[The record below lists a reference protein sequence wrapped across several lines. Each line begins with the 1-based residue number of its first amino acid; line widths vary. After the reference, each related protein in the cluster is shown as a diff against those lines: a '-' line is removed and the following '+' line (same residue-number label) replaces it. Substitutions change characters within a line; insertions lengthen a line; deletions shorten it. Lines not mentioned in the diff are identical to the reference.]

1 MLCPACK
8 SDLPAD
14 SAFCPKCGQRIGNAP
29 TGASVQQVA
38 APPAAVAPTAA
49 EKMRAATPAAPHQP
63 EPEHELWHGGISPKA
78 MIGSWVLAGII
89 TIAAAVA
96 AVMVPNP
103 ITWIA
108 AAVIVP
114 LAWLIPAI
122 RYLALRLGVEYK
134 LTTQRFMHKQGLL
147 SRASNQILLVDIDD
161 VSYRQQL
168 LERIFNI
175 GTITLISNDT
185 TDPKL
190 NLLGIDDVQRVA
202 DLIDEARREERRKRA
217 IYMASA

>member
-1 MLCPACK
+1 MLCSSCK
-8 SDLPAD
+8 SEISAE
-14 SAFCPKCGQRIGNAP
+14 SAFCPKCGQRTSAAP
-29 TGASVQQVA
+29 AEA
-38 APPAAVAPTAA
+38 APPLAAVAPTAA
-49 EKMRAATPAAPHQP
+49 EKMRAATPAGAAAHQP
-63 EPEHELWHGGISPKA
+63 EPEHELWQGGMSPKA
-78 MIGSWVLAGII
+78 MIGSWVLAGILS
-89 TIAAAVA
+89 IAAAV
-96 AVMVPNP
+96 VSVIVPNP
-103 ITWIA
+103 IAWIA

-114 LAWLIPAI
+114 LVWLIPAL
-122 RYLALRLGVEYK
+122 RYLTLRLSVEYR

-161 VSYRQQL
+161 VSYRQRL
-168 LERIFNI
+168 LERIFNT

-190 NLLGIDDVQRVA
+190 ILVPIDDVQRVA

>member
-1 MLCPACK
+1 MLCSSCK
-8 SDLPAD
+8 NEVPAD
-14 SAFCPKCGQRIGNAP
+14 SQFCPKCGQRVGAAP
-29 TGASVQQVA
+29 VAAAAPLAATGAT
-38 APPAAVAPTAA
+38 AV

-63 EPEHELWHGGISPKA
+63 EPEHELWNGGMSPKA

-89 TIAAAVA
+89 SIAAAVA
-96 AVMVPNP
+96 SVIVPNP

-114 LAWLIPAI
+114 LVWVIPAL
-122 RYLALRLGVEYK
+122 RYLAFRLGVEYK

-147 SRASNQILLVDIDD
+147 GRSSNQILLVDIDD
-161 VSYRQQL
+161 VSYRQRV

-190 NLLGIDDVQRVA
+190 NLLPIDDVQRVA